1 MTTIRILCIVL
12 NFSSVAFNI
21 AGMVTRRK
29 WCTVLGLYL
38 CAAGVTACVCSL
50 IVICG

>member
-1 MTTIRILCIVL
+1 MTTISILGIVL
-12 NFSSVAFNI
+12 NAASVAFNI
-21 AGMVTRRK
+21 ASVVTRRK
-29 WCTVLGLYL
+29 WCAVCGRYL